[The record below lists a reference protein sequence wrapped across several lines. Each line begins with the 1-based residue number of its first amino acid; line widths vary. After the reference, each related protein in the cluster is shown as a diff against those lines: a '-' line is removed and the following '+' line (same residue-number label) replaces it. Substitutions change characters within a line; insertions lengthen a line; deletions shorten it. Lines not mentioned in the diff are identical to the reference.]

1 MNNINE
7 FTYPIK
13 NIQLNVF
20 TPNKKSIINYD
31 SAFSTGKLSINNRYK
46 SNTFFL
52 RNIYRNFNKDKFYNS
67 SSYLKMNTISSLK
80 NTKIIKKKFNIKLFP
95 KEKNNKKEF
104 FLSSIKINHE
114 KKNLVPIPS
123 RKEIQNLYK
132 ILMEKNA
139 ISIRISQEKELKK
152 IIEDNNNKNQNEN
165 KIKNK
170 NIIIT
175 YENLPK
181 FEKEYKNVNKN
192 ESKKRRELNP
202 LNKNLNF
209 VNNKIYK
216 DLRNTLYAKK
226 MEQKGSILEINHV
239 SNLPEIVKDKKLV
252 FNLWKNDMIK
262 YCRLTLDI
270 NNKNNKKFIDN
281 LMNVYN

>member
-31 SAFSTGKLSINNRYK
+31 SAFSTGKLSTNNRYK

-95 KEKNNKKEF
+95 KEKNNKKGF

-181 FEKEYKNVNKN
+181 FEKEYNNINKN
-192 ESKKRRELNP
+192 ESKKRELNP

>member
-80 NTKIIKKKFNIKLFP
+80 NTKVIKKKFNIKLFP
-95 KEKNNKKEF
+95 KEKNNKKGF

-181 FEKEYKNVNKN
+181 FEKEYNNINKN
-192 ESKKRRELNP
+192 ESKKRELNP

>member
-20 TPNKKSIINYD
+20 TPNKKSIINSD
-31 SAFSTGKLSINNRYK
+31 SSFSTGKLSINNRYK

-95 KEKNNKKEF
+95 KEKNNKKGF

-181 FEKEYKNVNKN
+181 FEKEYNNINKN
-192 ESKKRRELNP
+192 ESKKRELNP

>member
-95 KEKNNKKEF
+95 KEKNNKKGF

-181 FEKEYKNVNKN
+181 FEKECNDINKN
-192 ESKKRRELNP
+192 ESKKRELNP

>member
-20 TPNKKSIINYD
+20 TPNKKSIINSD
-31 SAFSTGKLSINNRYK
+31 SAFSTGKLSTNNRYK

-95 KEKNNKKEF
+95 KEKNNKKGF

-181 FEKEYKNVNKN
+181 FEKEYNNINKN
-192 ESKKRRELNP
+192 ESKKRELNP

>member
-20 TPNKKSIINYD
+20 TPNKKSTINYD
-31 SAFSTGKLSINNRYK
+31 SSFSTGKLSTNNRYK

-95 KEKNNKKEF
+95 KEKNNKKGF

-114 KKNLVPIPS
+114 KKNLAPIPS
-123 RKEIQNLYK
+123 QKEIQNLYK

-152 IIEDNNNKNQNEN
+152 IIEDNNNKHQNEN

-170 NIIIT
+170 NISIT

-181 FEKEYKNVNKN
+181 FEKEYNNINKN
-192 ESKKRRELNP
+192 ESKKRELNP

-262 YCRLTLDI
+262 YCKLTLDI

>member
-20 TPNKKSIINYD
+20 TPNKKSTINSD
-31 SAFSTGKLSINNRYK
+31 SSFSTGKLSINNRYK

-95 KEKNNKKEF
+95 KEKNNKKGF

-181 FEKEYKNVNKN
+181 FEKEYNNINKN
-192 ESKKRRELNP
+192 ESKKRELNP

>member
-20 TPNKKSIINYD
+20 TPNKKSIINSD

-80 NTKIIKKKFNIKLFP
+80 NTKVIKKKFNIKLFP
-95 KEKNNKKEF
+95 KEKNNKKGF

-181 FEKEYKNVNKN
+181 FEKEYNNINKN
-192 ESKKRRELNP
+192 ESKKRELNP

-262 YCRLTLDI
+262 YCKLTLDI

>member
-20 TPNKKSIINYD
+20 TPNKKSIINSD
-31 SAFSTGKLSINNRYK
+31 SSFSTGKLSINNRYK

-80 NTKIIKKKFNIKLFP
+80 NTKIIKKKFNIKLFT
-95 KEKNNKKEF
+95 KEKNNKKGF

-181 FEKEYKNVNKN
+181 FEKEYNNINKN
-192 ESKKRRELNP
+192 ESKKRELNP

>member
-20 TPNKKSIINYD
+20 TPNKKSTINSD
-31 SAFSTGKLSINNRYK
+31 SSFSTGKLSTNNRYK

-80 NTKIIKKKFNIKLFP
+80 NTKVIKKKFNIKLFP
-95 KEKNNKKEF
+95 KEKNNKKGF

-123 RKEIQNLYK
+123 RKKIQNLYK

-139 ISIRISQEKELKK
+139 ISIRISREKELKK

-170 NIIIT
+170 NISLT

-181 FEKEYKNVNKN
+181 FEKEYNNINKN
-192 ESKKRRELNP
+192 ESKKRELNP

>member
-20 TPNKKSIINYD
+20 TPNKKSTINSD
-31 SAFSTGKLSINNRYK
+31 SPFSTGKLSTYNRYK

-80 NTKIIKKKFNIKLFP
+80 NTKVIKKKFNVKLLP
-95 KEKNNKKEF
+95 KEKNNKKGF

-192 ESKKRRELNP
+192 ESKKRELNP

>member
-20 TPNKKSIINYD
+20 TPNKKSTINSD
-31 SAFSTGKLSINNRYK
+31 SSFSTGKLSTNNRYK

-80 NTKIIKKKFNIKLFP
+80 NTKVIKKKFNVKLLP
-95 KEKNNKKEF
+95 KEKNNKKGF

-139 ISIRISQEKELKK
+139 ISIRISREKELKK

-181 FEKEYKNVNKN
+181 FEKEYNNINKN
-192 ESKKRRELNP
+192 ESKKRELNP

>member
-20 TPNKKSIINYD
+20 TPNKKSTINSD
-31 SAFSTGKLSINNRYK
+31 SSFSTGKLSTNNRYK

-80 NTKIIKKKFNIKLFP
+80 NTKVIKKKFNVKLLP
-95 KEKNNKKEF
+95 KEKNNKKGF

-152 IIEDNNNKNQNEN
+152 IIDDNNNKNQNEN

-181 FEKEYKNVNKN
+181 FEKEYNNINKN
-192 ESKKRRELNP
+192 ESKKRELNP

>member
-20 TPNKKSIINYD
+20 TPNKKSTINSD
-31 SAFSTGKLSINNRYK
+31 SPFSTGKLSTYNRYK

-80 NTKIIKKKFNIKLFP
+80 NTKVIKKKFNVKLLP
-95 KEKNNKKEF
+95 KEKNNKKGF

-170 NIIIT
+170 NISLT

-181 FEKEYKNVNKN
+181 FEKEYNNINKN
-192 ESKKRRELNP
+192 ESKKRELNP

>member
-20 TPNKKSIINYD
+20 TPNKKSTINSD
-31 SAFSTGKLSINNRYK
+31 SSFSTGKLSTNNRYK

-67 SSYLKMNTISSLK
+67 NSYLKMNTISSLK
-80 NTKIIKKKFNIKLFP
+80 NTKVIKKKFNIKLFP
-95 KEKNNKKEF
+95 KEKNNKKGF

-152 IIEDNNNKNQNEN
+152 IIDDNNNKNQNEN
-165 KIKNK
+165 KSKNK
-170 NIIIT
+170 NISLT
-175 YENLPK
+175 YENL
-181 FEKEYKNVNKN
+181 
-192 ESKKRRELNP
+192 SKKRRELNP

-239 SNLPEIVKDKKLV
+239 SNLPVIAKDKKLV

-262 YCRLTLDI
+262 YCKLTLDI

>member
-20 TPNKKSIINYD
+20 TPNKKSTINSD
-31 SAFSTGKLSINNRYK
+31 SSFSTGKLSINNRYK

-80 NTKIIKKKFNIKLFP
+80 NTKVIKKKFNIKLLP
-95 KEKNNKKEF
+95 KEKNNKKGF

-139 ISIRISQEKELKK
+139 ISIRISREKELKK

-181 FEKEYKNVNKN
+181 FEKEYNNINKN
-192 ESKKRRELNP
+192 ESKKRELNP

>member
-20 TPNKKSIINYD
+20 TPNKKSTINSD
-31 SAFSTGKLSINNRYK
+31 SPFSTGKLSTYNRYK

-80 NTKIIKKKFNIKLFP
+80 NTKVIKKKFNVKLLP
-95 KEKNNKKEF
+95 KEKNNKKGF

-181 FEKEYKNVNKN
+181 FEKEYNNINKN
-192 ESKKRRELNP
+192 ESKKRELNP

>member
-20 TPNKKSIINYD
+20 TPNKKSTINSD
-31 SAFSTGKLSINNRYK
+31 SSFSTGKLSTNNRYK

-80 NTKIIKKKFNIKLFP
+80 NTKVIKKKFNIKLLP
-95 KEKNNKKEF
+95 KEKNNKKGF

-139 ISIRISQEKELKK
+139 ISIRISREKELKK

-181 FEKEYKNVNKN
+181 FEKEYNNINKN
-192 ESKKRRELNP
+192 ESKKRELNP

>member
-20 TPNKKSIINYD
+20 TPNKKSTINSD
-31 SAFSTGKLSINNRYK
+31 SSFSTGKLSTNNRYK

-95 KEKNNKKEF
+95 KEKKNKKGF

-181 FEKEYKNVNKN
+181 FEKEYNNINKN
-192 ESKKRRELNP
+192 ESKKRELNP

>member
-20 TPNKKSIINYD
+20 TPNKKSTINSD
-31 SAFSTGKLSINNRYK
+31 SSFSTGKLSINNRYK

-95 KEKNNKKEF
+95 KEKNNKKGF

-114 KKNLVPIPS
+114 KKNLAPIPS
-123 RKEIQNLYK
+123 QKEIQNLYK

-165 KIKNK
+165 KIKNQ
-170 NIIIT
+170 NISIT

-181 FEKEYKNVNKN
+181 FEKEYNNINKN
-192 ESKKRRELNP
+192 ESKKRELNP

-262 YCRLTLDI
+262 YCKLTLDI

>member
-20 TPNKKSIINYD
+20 TPNKKSIINSD

-80 NTKIIKKKFNIKLFP
+80 NTKVIKKKFNIKLLP
-95 KEKNNKKEF
+95 KEKNNKKGF

-139 ISIRISQEKELKK
+139 ISIRISREKELKK

-181 FEKEYKNVNKN
+181 FEKEYNNINKN
-192 ESKKRRELNP
+192 ESKKRELNP

>member
-20 TPNKKSIINYD
+20 TPNKKSTINSD
-31 SAFSTGKLSINNRYK
+31 SSFSTGKLSTNNRYK

-80 NTKIIKKKFNIKLFP
+80 NTKVIKKKFNIKLFP
-95 KEKNNKKEF
+95 KEKNNKKGF

-181 FEKEYKNVNKN
+181 FEKEYNNINKN
-192 ESKKRRELNP
+192 ESKKRELNP

>member
-20 TPNKKSIINYD
+20 TPNKKSIINSD
-31 SAFSTGKLSINNRYK
+31 SSFSTGKLSTNNRYK

-95 KEKNNKKEF
+95 KEKNNKKGF

-181 FEKEYKNVNKN
+181 FEKEYNNINKN
-192 ESKKRRELNP
+192 ESKKRELNP

>member
-20 TPNKKSIINYD
+20 TPNKKSTINSD
-31 SAFSTGKLSINNRYK
+31 SSFSTGKLSINNRYK

-80 NTKIIKKKFNIKLFP
+80 NTKVIKKKFNIKLFP
-95 KEKNNKKEF
+95 KEKNNKKGF

-181 FEKEYKNVNKN
+181 FEKEYNNINKN
-192 ESKKRRELNP
+192 ESKKRELNP

>member
-20 TPNKKSIINYD
+20 TPNKKSTINSD
-31 SAFSTGKLSINNRYK
+31 SSFSTGKLSTNNRYK

-95 KEKNNKKEF
+95 KEKNNKKGF

-123 RKEIQNLYK
+123 QKEIQNLYK

-139 ISIRISQEKELKK
+139 ISIRISQEKK
-152 IIEDNNNKNQNEN
+152 
-165 KIKNK
+165 
-170 NIIIT
+170 
-175 YENLPK
+175 
-181 FEKEYKNVNKN
+181 
-192 ESKKRRELNP
+192 
-202 LNKNLNF
+202 
-209 VNNKIYK
+209 
-216 DLRNTLYAKK
+216 
-226 MEQKGSILEINHV
+226 
-239 SNLPEIVKDKKLV
+239 
-252 FNLWKNDMIK
+252 
-262 YCRLTLDI
+262 
-270 NNKNNKKFIDN
+270 
-281 LMNVYN
+281 

>member
-20 TPNKKSIINYD
+20 TPNKKSAIN
-31 SAFSTGKLSINNRYK
+31 SGSSFSTGKLSINNRYK

-95 KEKNNKKEF
+95 KEKNNKKGF

-181 FEKEYKNVNKN
+181 FEKEYNNINKN
-192 ESKKRRELNP
+192 ESKKRELNP

>member
-20 TPNKKSIINYD
+20 TPNKKSIINSD
-31 SAFSTGKLSINNRYK
+31 SAFSTGKLSTYNRYK

-95 KEKNNKKEF
+95 KEKNNKKGF

-123 RKEIQNLYK
+123 GKEIQNLYK

-181 FEKEYKNVNKN
+181 FEKEYNNINKN
-192 ESKKRRELNP
+192 ESKKRELNP

>member
-80 NTKIIKKKFNIKLFP
+80 NTKVIKKKFNIKLLP
-95 KEKNNKKEF
+95 KEKNNKKGF

-181 FEKEYKNVNKN
+181 FEKEYNNINKN
-192 ESKKRRELNP
+192 ESKKRELNP

>member
-20 TPNKKSIINYD
+20 TPNKKSTINSD
-31 SAFSTGKLSINNRYK
+31 SSFSTGKLSINNRYK

-80 NTKIIKKKFNIKLFP
+80 NTKVIKKKFNIKLLP
-95 KEKNNKKEF
+95 KEKNNKKGF

-181 FEKEYKNVNKN
+181 FEKEYNNINKN
-192 ESKKRRELNP
+192 ESKKRELNP

-209 VNNKIYK
+209 VNNKI
-216 DLRNTLYAKK
+216 RNTLYAKK

-262 YCRLTLDI
+262 YCKLTLDI

>member
-1 MNNINE
+1 
-7 FTYPIK
+7 
-13 NIQLNVF
+13 LNVF
-20 TPNKKSIINYD
+20 TPNKKSTINSD
-31 SAFSTGKLSINNRYK
+31 SSFSTGKLSINNRYK

-80 NTKIIKKKFNIKLFP
+80 NTKIIKKKFKLFP
-95 KEKNNKKEF
+95 KEKNNKKGF
-104 FLSSIKINHE
+104 FLSSIKINNE
-114 KKNLVPIPS
+114 KKNIVPIPS

-152 IIEDNNNKNQNEN
+152 IIEDNNNKNEN

-170 NIIIT
+170 NISLT

-181 FEKEYKNVNKN
+181 FEKEYNNINKN
-192 ESKKRRELNP
+192 ESKKRELNP

-239 SNLPEIVKDKKLV
+239 SNLPEIAKDKKLV

-262 YCRLTLDI
+262 YCKLTLDI

>member
-7 FTYPIK
+7 FTYQIK

-20 TPNKKSIINYD
+20 TPNKKSIINSD
-31 SAFSTGKLSINNRYK
+31 SSFSTGKLSINNRYK

-132 ILMEKNA
+132 IL
-139 ISIRISQEKELKK
+139 
-152 IIEDNNNKNQNEN
+152 NNKNQNEN
-165 KIKNK
+165 KSKNK
-170 NIIIT
+170 NISLT

-192 ESKKRRELNP
+192 ESKKRELNP

-262 YCRLTLDI
+262 YCKLTLDI

>member
-1 MNNINE
+1 M
-7 FTYPIK
+7 K
-13 NIQLNVF
+13 
-20 TPNKKSIINYD
+20 
-31 SAFSTGKLSINNRYK
+31 
-46 SNTFFL
+46 
-52 RNIYRNFNKDKFYNS
+52 
-67 SSYLKMNTISSLK
+67 
-80 NTKIIKKKFNIKLFP
+80 
-95 KEKNNKKEF
+95 
-104 FLSSIKINHE
+104 
-114 KKNLVPIPS
+114 
-123 RKEIQNLYK
+123 
-132 ILMEKNA
+132 
-139 ISIRISQEKELKK
+139 
-152 IIEDNNNKNQNEN
+152 
-165 KIKNK
+165 K
-170 NIIIT
+170 NIII
-175 YENLPK
+175 LIK
-181 FEKEYKNVNKN
+181 I
-192 ESKKRRELNP
+192 NP

>member
-20 TPNKKSIINYD
+20 TPNKKSTINSD
-31 SAFSTGKLSINNRYK
+31 SSFSTGKLSINNRYK

-95 KEKNNKKEF
+95 KEKNNKKGF

-181 FEKEYKNVNKN
+181 FEKEYNNINKN
-192 ESKKRRELNP
+192 ESKKRELNP

-239 SNLPEIVKDKKLV
+239 SNLPEIAKDKKLV

-262 YCRLTLDI
+262 YCKLTLDI

>member
-31 SAFSTGKLSINNRYK
+31 SAFSTGKLSTNNRYK

-95 KEKNNKKEF
+95 KEKNNKKGF

-139 ISIRISQEKELKK
+139 ISIRISREKELKK

-181 FEKEYKNVNKN
+181 FEKEYNNINKN
-192 ESKKRRELNP
+192 ESKKRELNP

>member
-20 TPNKKSIINYD
+20 TPNKKSTINSD
-31 SAFSTGKLSINNRYK
+31 SPFSTGKLSTYNRYK

-80 NTKIIKKKFNIKLFP
+80 NTKVIKKKFNVKLLP
-95 KEKNNKKEF
+95 KEKNNKKGF

-114 KKNLVPIPS
+114 KKNIVPIPS

-139 ISIRISQEKELKK
+139 ISIRISREKELKK

-181 FEKEYKNVNKN
+181 FEKEYNNINKN
-192 ESKKRRELNP
+192 ESKKRELNP

>member
-20 TPNKKSIINYD
+20 TPNKKSTINSD
-31 SAFSTGKLSINNRYK
+31 SSFSTGKLSTNNRYK

-80 NTKIIKKKFNIKLFP
+80 NTKVIKKKFNVKLLP
-95 KEKNNKKEF
+95 KEKNNKKGF

-192 ESKKRRELNP
+192 ESKKRELNP

>member
-95 KEKNNKKEF
+95 KEKNNKKGF

-181 FEKEYKNVNKN
+181 FEKEYNNINKN
-192 ESKKRRELNP
+192 ESKKRELNP